1 MVVLEKK
8 LGYMQQ
14 SGLFIAL
21 KFSGK
26 NWSHFVSF
34 ALQHGKCNGKEL
46 LAREVTPDSL
56 NVWKV

>member
-1 MVVLEKK
+1 
-8 LGYMQQ
+8 MQQ
-14 SGLFIAL
+14 SGLFTAL